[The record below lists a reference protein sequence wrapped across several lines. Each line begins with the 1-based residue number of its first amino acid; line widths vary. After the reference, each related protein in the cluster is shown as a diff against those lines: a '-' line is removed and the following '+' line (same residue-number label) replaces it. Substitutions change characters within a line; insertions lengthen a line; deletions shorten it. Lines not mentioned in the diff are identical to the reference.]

1 MSLNIDEDT
10 NTTQP
15 RHPVWIGIIG
25 GLLLAF
31 AGILYVITMQS
42 REAEV
47 AVPTVYDYSIKQAVN
62 PSVQYMDSSFFEDGP
77 RADNKAYVAEITDTI
92 RSHFHYNFTGSEATE
107 LKYTNSVSASIRGLY
122 SIKDESKAQPTI
134 WTKDFQLVEPTT
146 REVNAKSFSL
156 DPTVD
161 VPYSKYKAMID
172 QLNTALELSLESE
185 VVITSTVNVSGEV
198 DGASFKDT
206 RTATVTAPLNQQLY
220 TLAVKFDKETTGQVA
235 ATENQGWTL
244 AGHYLEVVAGV
255 IALIGL
261 ALLVYGFRAQ
271 IFKTPYHR
279 ELDRIFRYHD
289 GIIIRASKP
298 ADLHDKNV
306 VDVQSFD
313 DILNLEEEMKAP
325 IVAAPA
331 GAEATQFII
340 LRDDVAYVYTLG
352 KILLESE
359 PIEEIGLSM
368 DEPDT
373 TPHHPVKKRH
383 KKVQ

>member
-1 MSLNIDEDT
+1 MSLDINEDT
-10 NTTQP
+10 NISQS
-15 RHPVWIGIIG
+15 RHPVWIGVIG

-31 AGILYVITMQS
+31 AGILYVITVQS

-47 AVPTVYDYSIKQAVN
+47 AVPTVYDYTIKQSVN
-62 PSVQYMDSSFFEDGP
+62 PSINYMDSSFFDDGP
-77 RADNKAYVAEITDTI
+77 GAKNTAYVAELTDTI
-92 RSHFHYNFTGSEATE
+92 RSHFHYNFKGSEATN
-107 LKYTNSVSASIRGLY
+107 LTYTYGINASVRGLY
-122 SIKDESKAQPTI
+122 TLKDESKDQPTI
-134 WTKDFQLVEPTT
+134 WTKDFELLKQTT
-146 REVNAKSFSL
+146 KEVNAASFTL

-161 VPYSKYKAMID
+161 ASFSEYKAMID
-172 QLNTALELSLESE
+172 QLNTALELSVESE
-185 VVITSTVNVSGEV
+185 VVITSTVKVSGEI
-198 DGASFKDT
+198 DGASFTDT
-206 RTATVTAPLNQQLY
+206 RTASVTAPLNQQLY
-220 TLAVKFDKETTGQVA
+220 TLAVKYDKETTGQVA
-235 ATENQGWTL
+235 ATSVQGWTL
-244 AGHYLEVVAGV
+244 AGHYLEVIAGV
-255 IALIGL
+255 VALVGL
-261 ALLVYGFRAQ
+261 VLLIYGFRAQ

-298 ADLHDKNV
+298 ANLQNKNV

-313 DILNLEEEMKAP
+313 DILNLEEEMQAP

-352 KILLESE
+352 KPLLEAE
-359 PIEEIGLSM
+359 PIEEVGLSM

-373 TPHHPVKKRH
+373 TPHHPTKRH